1 MGESIMAVWGGAND
15 RVSGAIIGPV
25 GRGRLVTGECKET
38 GGELAAACDV
48 YKPNQEAGLKAA
60 SSGAK
65 AYLDYGKLL
74 GDKSLDAINAATPDH
89 WHAQMAIDGAHAGK
103 DVYVEKPRAHTPDEK
118 YRMIDAVGTTKRV
131 VEECPQRRSFPHF
144 CEAMRGW

>member
-1 MGESIMAVWGGAND
+1 MGESIMAVCGGAND
-15 RVSGAIIGPV
+15 RMSGAIIGRV

-74 GDKSLDAINAATPDH
+74 GDKSLDAIN
-89 WHAQMAIDGAHAGK
+89 GAHAGK
-103 DVYVEKPRAHTPDEK
+103 DVYVEKPMAHTPDEK